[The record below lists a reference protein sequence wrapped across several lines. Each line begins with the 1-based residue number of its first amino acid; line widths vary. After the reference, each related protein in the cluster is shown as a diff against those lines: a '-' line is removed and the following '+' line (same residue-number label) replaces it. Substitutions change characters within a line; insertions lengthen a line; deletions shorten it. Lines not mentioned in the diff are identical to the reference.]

1 MSQFDDAPR
10 TDPALVEG
18 ITKTPRP
25 VNKYVEFG
33 ARVPT
38 VFVLKYNGR
47 KSRVFQAVYPDFR
60 AFWIRN
66 DNKQVFLDQETVDKI
81 FKEVT

>member
-1 MSQFDDAPR
+1 MNQFADAPR

-25 VNKYVEFG
+25 INKYVEFG
-33 ARVPT
+33 ARIPT
-38 VFVLKYNGR
+38 SYVLKYNGR
-47 KSRVFQAVYPDFR
+47 KSRVFEARYPDFK

-66 DNKQVFLDQETVDKI
+66 DHQQIFLDEDTSNKV
-81 FKEVT
+81 FNHG